1 MSYEQPTDDFQS
13 FARLPV
19 VSASYSPQLPT
30 NEAPVTQQDLSRLR
44 RLMWIFG
51 VLVAILVAPSF
62 VYRMRYAFVEAE
74 ERAQFDVASE
84 HIENLNMMQLNDASK
99 LLAHYVGPSVV
110 HLRTHHGSG
119 LGQGSGVI
127 VDEAGY
133 IVTNYHVVEGVNSL
147 EVQLSD
153 GRRGTASVVGSD
165 PLVDVAVLKTEL
177 GDLHAAKWGDSDKL
191 DVGEWVW
198 ALGSP
203 FGFQKSI
210 TFGILSA
217 KERRGITTERSTGN
231 SVYQEFLQT
240 DAAVNP
246 GNSGGPLVNFE
257 GKVIGINTAI
267 YGPTYQGISFSIPSS
282 IAKAS
287 YEQLRKN
294 GSVERGYLGVR
305 PEAVTDNMAEILGIE
320 KNKGVVVVIVQ
331 PDTPASD
338 AGIRRGDVIL
348 KWDGVEFS
356 DPTLLSRTIAGTP
369 IGTKVPVEIIRQ
381 DRRGTRELTLHVTV
395 ATRPKDESL

>member
-1 MSYEQPTDDFQS
+1 
-13 FARLPV
+13 L
-19 VSASYSPQLPT
+19 L
-30 NEAPVTQQDLSRLR
+30 
-44 RLMWIFG
+44 WIFS
-51 VLVAILVAPSF
+51 LLLALLVAPSV
-62 VYRMRYAFVEAE
+62 VYRVRYALVEAE
-74 ERAQFDVASE
+74 ERAQFDVARD
-84 HIENLNMMQLNDASK
+84 HIQNLNLMQLNDASK

-110 HLRTHHGSG
+110 HLRTHNGYG

-127 VDEAGY
+127 VDEEGY

-177 GDLHAAKWGDSDKL
+177 DDLHAAEWGDSDKL

-217 KERRGITTERSTGN
+217 KERRGITTERAAGG

-246 GNSGGPLVNFE
+246 GNSGGPLVNFQ
-257 GKVIGINTAI
+257 GKIVGINTAI

-287 YEQLRKN
+287 YEQLRKT
-294 GSVERGYLGVR
+294 GSVSRGYLGVR
-305 PEAVTDNMAEILGIE
+305 PGSVTDKVSQILGID
-320 KNKGVVVVIVQ
+320 KDTGVLVIEVW

-338 AGIRRGDVIL
+338 AGLRRGDVIL
-348 KWDGVEFS
+348 TWNSEAFS
-356 DPTLLSRTIAGTP
+356 DPTLLSRAIAGTP
-369 IGTKVPVEIIRQ
+369 IGSTVPVEIVRQ
-381 DRRGTRELTLHVTV
+381 DGRGTREMTLEVTV
-395 ATRPKDESL
+395 AARPKNDSL

>member
-1 MSYEQPTDDFQS
+1 MDYDPTEVEHAPAAID
-13 FARLPV
+13 
-19 VSASYSPQLPT
+19 QLPRSGFSRSRHD
-30 NEAPVTQQDLSRLR
+30 APVTQQDLSRLR
-44 RLMWIFG
+44 RLLWIFS
-51 VLVAILVAPSF
+51 LLLALLVAPSV
-62 VYRMRYAFVEAE
+62 VYKIKYALVEAE
-74 ERAQFDVASE
+74 ERAQFDVARDN
-84 HIENLNMMQLNDASK
+84 IQNLNLMQLNDASK

-110 HLRTHHGSG
+110 HLRTHHGFG

-127 VDEAGY
+127 VDNEGY
-133 IVTNYHVVEGVNSL
+133 IVTNYHVVEGVSSL

-153 GRRGTASVVGSD
+153 GRRGTASVIGSD

-177 GDLHAAKWGDSDKL
+177 ADLHAAEWGDSDQL
-191 DVGEWVW
+191 DVGDWVW

-217 KERRGITTERSTGN
+217 KERRGITTERSNGN

-257 GKVIGINTAI
+257 GKIVGINTAI

-287 YEQLRKN
+287 YEQLRKS
-294 GSVERGYLGVR
+294 GSVERGYLGVQ
-305 PEAVTDNMAEILGIE
+305 PEMVSDDIAQLLGLE
-320 KNKGVVVVIVQ
+320 KGKGVLVVRVNR
-331 PDTPASD
+331 DTPASA

-348 KWDGVEFS
+348 KWNDIDFS

-369 IGTKVPVEIIRQ
+369 IGSRVPVEVVRQ
-381 DRRGTRELTLHVTV
+381 DGRGTQELTLEVTV
-395 ATRPKDESL
+395 AARPKNDSL

>member
-1 MSYEQPTDDFQS
+1 MSYETPADNLGTFELPRTQS
-13 FARLPV
+13 SPAVPPAIL
-19 VSASYSPQLPT
+19 ASEP
-30 NEAPVTQQDLSRLR
+30 PVTQQDLSRLR
-44 RLMWIFG
+44 RLLWIFSLLLAL
-51 VLVAILVAPSF
+51 LVTPS
-62 VYRMRYAFVEAE
+62 VVGRIQYALVEAK

-84 HIENLNMMQLNDASK
+84 HLQNLNLMQLNDASK
-99 LLAHYVGPSVV
+99 LLAHFVGPSVV
-110 HLRTHHGSG
+110 HLRTHREHG

-127 VDEAGY
+127 VDKAGY
-133 IVTNYHVVEGVNSL
+133 IVTNYHVVEGVDSL

-153 GRRGTASVVGSD
+153 GRRATASVVGSD
-165 PLVDVAVLKTEL
+165 PLVDLAVLKTEL
-177 GDLHAAKWGDSDKL
+177 GNLHAAEWGDSDKI

-217 KERRGITTERSTGN
+217 KERRGITTERS

-246 GNSGGPLVNFE
+246 GNSGGPLVNYE
-257 GKVIGINTAI
+257 GKIIGINTAI

-287 YEQLRKN
+287 YEQLRKD
-294 GSVERGYLGVR
+294 GWVQRGYLGVN
-305 PEAVTDNMAEILGIE
+305 PSAVTDRIAEALGLE
-320 KNKGVVVVIVQ
+320 KGQGVLVIWVQ
-331 PDTPASD
+331 PDTPATD

-348 KWDGVEFS
+348 TWDGTEFS
-356 DPTLLSRTIAGTP
+356 DPTLLSRTIAATP
-369 IGTKVPVEIIRQ
+369 IGTQVPVTIIRQ
-381 DRRGTRELTLHVTV
+381 EGDGTREVSVTVTV
-395 ATRPKDESL
+395 AARPKNDSL

>member
-1 MSYEQPTDDFQS
+1 MSYESPADQLETTH
-13 FARLPV
+13 R
-19 VSASYSPQLPT
+19 PQLPSHSHAQSAQ

-44 RLMWIFG
+44 HLLWIFSL
-51 VLVAILVAPSF
+51 LVALLVAPS
-62 VYRMRYAFVEAE
+62 VVGDIKYALVEAE

-84 HIENLNMMQLNDASK
+84 HLQNLNLMQLNDASK
-99 LLAHYVGPSVV
+99 LLAHFVGPSVV
-110 HLRTHHGSG
+110 HLRTHRDHV

-127 VDEAGY
+127 VDETGY
-133 IVTNYHVVEGVNSL
+133 IVTNYHVVQGVDSL

-177 GDLHAAKWGDSDKL
+177 VNLHAAEWGDSDKL

-217 KERRGITTERSTGN
+217 KERRGITTES
-231 SVYQEFLQT
+231 SSLYQEFLQT

-267 YGPTYQGISFSIPSS
+267 FGPTYQGISFSIPSA

-287 YEQLRKN
+287 YEQLRKD
-294 GSVERGYLGVR
+294 GYVERGYLGVG
-305 PEAVTDNMAEILGIE
+305 PGAVSKEIADVLGLPHD
-320 KNKGVVVVIVQ
+320 KGVLVMRVQ
-331 PDTPASD
+331 SDTPATD

-348 KWDGVEFS
+348 TWDGTEFS
-356 DPTLLSRTIAGTP
+356 DPNLLSRAIAATP
-369 IGTKVPVEIIRQ
+369 IGEKVAVELMRQ
-381 DRRGTRELTLHVTV
+381 EANGPRKLSVNVTV
-395 ATRPKDESL
+395 AAKPKAESS